1 MNEEFNRDKSQKE
14 AELKEAKLL
23 EEKQAKEVSDRIER
37 NAIRL
42 NACENVEMLGSVYNA
57 FSQLKNRNERFNY

>member
-1 MNEEFNRDKSQKE
+1 
-14 AELKEAKLL
+14 L
-23 EEKQAKEVSDRIER
+23 EEKQTKEVSDRIER

-57 FSQLKNRNERFNY
+57 FSQLKKQK

>member
-1 MNEEFNRDKSQKE
+1 
-14 AELKEAKLL
+14 L
-23 EEKQAKEVSDRIER
+23 EEKQTKEVSDRIER

-57 FSQLKNRNERFNY
+57 FSIEKQK